1 MFTYNK
7 KLITLDENNKVF
19 YFIIL
24 ERVVQK
30 TRKRVIIEAKKFQ

>member
-19 YFIIL
+19 YLIIL

-30 TRKRVIIEAKKFQ
+30 TRKRIIIEAKKFQ